1 MVKDF
6 IKENSVML
14 IGLVFNLGM
23 IFAGFLHLEST
34 VADNTEAITE
44 IEQNKVSKSALDLKE
59 QILNARLD
67 EMVNNHNALENRVR
81 RKLDG
86 NLAELNELTHDNEIM
101 NTNQEARIKQNETE
115 LDGVWKFINKF
126 LEELK

>member
-1 MVKDF
+1 
-6 IKENSVML
+6 ML

-34 VADNTEAITE
+34 VADNTESIQE
-44 IEQNKVSKSALDLKE
+44 IEANKVSKSALDLKE

-67 EMVNNHNALENRVR
+67 EMVNNHTALENRVR

-86 NLAELNELTHDNEIM
+86 NLKDLNQLTHDNEII
-101 NTNQEARIKQNETE
+101 NTNQEARIQQNENE
-115 LDGVWKFINKF
+115 LDGIWKFINKF
-126 LEELK
+126 VEEL